1 MPSPRSDVSTLRRRL
16 IAVATP
22 ALDAFR
28 STRGT
33 AVLVVLLGAVAL
45 TATVPVR
52 SLASASRDGTT
63 LTVANTPPPAAAVR
77 WTPDVQSASATQAL
91 ALKSLFQLLEVLAW
105 VTFAVAAVS
114 LLTTFTIRAAARGP
128 DIRIHRSVGA
138 SRRGLFASLVFE
150 SGLLVAAIAALG
162 LLAAGVI
169 GRAAVDRW
177 PGPASFGFAPWLALG
192 LTALLVVLG
201 SLLPLGTAAAR
212 DLAREPDGQVR
223 LRFAALQLGLSLA
236 ILMAGSLLAD
246 RTGTDLTPAA
256 DPAAGG
262 LAFSIDSGIDDP
274 ATRAAGYRRLLTRL
288 AASGRFDSVSL
299 AAPGELAGLGTI
311 DEMSTDCGECY
322 SGMIMLRWHHLRAA
336 HRFVSPDTFAAEGLR
351 IERGRGFTADDD
363 WAGER
368 VAVVNRYLAAR
379 HFQRGEAIGRPLYL
393 SDGFLTKPYRVI
405 GIVDDRR
412 SPALGGARQPL
423 EAVYLSVFQHPPVRA
438 ELVVTPGNGAPVQDS
453 VRSAVTGALGA
464 GATVGAA
471 TPAAALRRLAIA
483 PLWWFGRGYALA
495 GGLALIVAAIGAFA
509 SLRLWVGS
517 IAWELAL
524 RRSVGAPR
532 WRIAGYVLA
541 RGLGTGLGGV
551 ALGLFLFLS
560 VLWGAVS
567 DSVVGVA
574 GWRGDL
580 VLRLAGI
587 LVAAGLAGAALP
599 LLGLLRE
606 PPARAL

>member
-1 MPSPRSDVSTLRRRL
+1 MPSARPDVSTLRRRL
-16 IAVATP
+16 IAVVTP

-28 STRGT
+28 TTRGT
-33 AVLVVLLGAVAL
+33 ALLVVLLGATAL
-45 TATVPVR
+45 AATVPVR
-52 SLASASRDGTT
+52 SLGSTAPSGTSLT
-63 LTVANTPPPAAAVR
+63 LPDTPPPAAAVR
-77 WTPDVQSASATQAL
+77 WTPEVRSVSATQAQ

-114 LLTTFTIRAAARGP
+114 LLTTFTVRASARGP
-128 DIRIHRSVGA
+128 DIRIRRSVGA

-150 SGLLVAAIAALG
+150 SGLLVAAIAAVG
-162 LLAAGVI
+162 LLAAGVVV
-169 GRAAVDRW
+169 RAAVDRW
-177 PGPASFGFAPWLALG
+177 PGPASFGLVPWMALG
-192 LTALLVVLG
+192 LTGLLVVLG
-201 SLLPLGTAAAR
+201 GLLPLGTVAAR
-212 DLAREPDGQVR
+212 DLAREHDGQVR

-236 ILMAGSLLAD
+236 ILMAGSLLGD
-246 RTGTDLTPAA
+246 RTAVDLSPGAEPAA
-256 DPAAGG
+256 RGV
-262 LAFSIDSGIDDP
+262 AFSIDSGIGDP
-274 ATRAAGYRRLLTRL
+274 AARAAGYRRLLTRL
-288 AASGRFDSVSL
+288 EASHRFDSVSL

-322 SGMIMLRWHHLRAA
+322 SGMIMLRWHHLQAV
-336 HRFVSPDTFAAEGLR
+336 HRFVSPDTFAAEGFR
-351 IERGRGFTADDD
+351 MERGRTFTAQDD

-368 VAVVNRYLAAR
+368 VAVVNRYLAAK

-393 SDGFLTKPYRVI
+393 SDGFLIKPYRVI

-412 SPALGGARQPL
+412 SAALGGARQPL
-423 EAVYLSVFQHPPVRA
+423 ETVYLSVLQHPPAQA
-438 ELVVTPGNGAPVQDS
+438 ELVVRPRDGVPVQGT
-453 VRSAVTGALGA
+453 VRAVVAGTLGST
-464 GATVGAA
+464 ATIGPP
-471 TPAAALRRLAIA
+471 TPVAALHRLAVA
-483 PLWWFGRGYALA
+483 PLGWFGRGYALA
-495 GGLALIVAAIGAFA
+495 GVLALIVATIGAFA

-517 IAWELAL
+517 IEWELAV

-541 RGLGTGLGGV
+541 RGLGTGLGGI

-574 GWRGDL
+574 GWRWDL

-587 LVAAGLAGAALP
+587 LVVAGLAGAALP
-599 LLGLLRE
+599 LVRMLRE